1 MRVLPQSWHV
11 AGGMGICQRITCY
24 APTSSSGVMTG
35 LSEAEERQQELNFL
49 TRHQLMARGELE
61 GGRSGGAGT
70 NVCGFVF
77 ELEVNNLKTP
87 PRPAQKSWRVG
98 VAWGDSFSNVSAII
112 SQLPL
117 DGGASIVSMNAILVA
132 KRFSENCAK
141 SGKSI
146 WKDEV
151 QSEVPKAKP

>member
-61 GGRSGGAGT
+61 GEGLG
-70 NVCGFVF
+70 
-77 ELEVNNLKTP
+77 E
-87 PRPAQKSWRVG
+87 PARMFADLCLNSKSTT
-98 VAWGDSFSNVSAII
+98 
-112 SQLPL
+112 
-117 DGGASIVSMNAILVA
+117 
-132 KRFSENCAK
+132 
-141 SGKSI
+141 
-146 WKDEV
+146 
-151 QSEVPKAKP
+151 